1 MGGPGG
7 PGQVNLAEYMSQ
19 ELGDREWVGRGNFC
33 PVSSLLPGLLNRL
46 SLAERSRRDREGAE
60 TGQLLGLGDL

>member
-19 ELGDREWVGRGNFC
+19 ELGDREWVEEREFLPGFIPAPRPAELALFSREEPERPGRG
-33 PVSSLLPGLLNRL
+33 
-46 SLAERSRRDREGAE
+46 
-60 TGQLLGLGDL
+60 